1 MFAQGIANQRR
12 PVLFRPPGG
21 LVSSVQEL
29 LVEDNLYDFHLH
41 SIFHSKVHNQ
51 RCNRFL
57 YCAISLGTIPL
68 MTLLLVG
75 AIVEQ
80 AIRQAKR
87 RSS

>member
-1 MFAQGIANQRR
+1 VFAQGIANQRR

-21 LVSSVQEL
+21 FVGSVQEL

-57 YCAISLGTIPL
+57 YCASSLGRISS
-68 MTLLLVG
+68 MTLLLAG
-75 AIVEQ
+75 ANVVQ
-80 AIRQAKR
+80 AIRPAKL

>member
-1 MFAQGIANQRR
+1 MS
-12 PVLFRPPGG
+12 P
-21 LVSSVQEL
+21 
-29 LVEDNLYDFHLH
+29 
-41 SIFHSKVHNQ
+41 
-51 RCNRFL
+51 